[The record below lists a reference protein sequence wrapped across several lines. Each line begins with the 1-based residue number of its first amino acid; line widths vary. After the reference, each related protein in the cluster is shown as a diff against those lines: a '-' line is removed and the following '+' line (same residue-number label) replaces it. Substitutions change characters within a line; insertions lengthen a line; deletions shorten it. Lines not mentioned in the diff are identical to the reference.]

1 MSTQV
6 ISKKRYRSFNEE
18 LREKFGEKVW
28 RIGVDAG
35 FTCPNIDGTKGLG
48 GCIYCN
54 NEDLIQRKKVQNLS
68 VREQLLSRMG
78 PLRDKR
84 RAKKFLAYFQPYT
97 NTYAP
102 VEQLRKLYE
111 EALTVDD
118 VVGMSISTRPDC
130 LPDDVIELLTE
141 FSQRTYL
148 WVEVGLQSAHNKT
161 MELTNRLHTVEE
173 FYDAVRRLKEKNLRV
188 CAHII
193 YGLHGETE
201 DDMRATIDYV
211 TALPI
216 DGIKIHNIYVSK
228 HTVLEQWFY
237 DGKFQPIEKEL
248 YVAFVCDTLE
258 KLPPHVVIHRLTAE
272 APPRQHIAPDWCG
285 NKADVLA
292 SIEREM
298 ERRGSYQGIKYRQP
312 ATGKE

>member
-1 MSTQV
+1 MNKMNTQV
-6 ISKKRYRSFNEE
+6 ISKKLYRSFNDV
-18 LREKFGEKVW
+18 LRETFGEKVW

-35 FTCPNIDGTKGLG
+35 FTCPNIDGTKGSG

-54 NEDLIQRKKVQNLS
+54 NEDLIQRKKIKGLS

-118 VVGMSISTRPDC
+118 IVGMSISTRPDC
-130 LPDDVIELLTE
+130 LPDDVVELLAE
-141 FSQRTYL
+141 FSQKTYL

-161 MELTNRLHTVEE
+161 MELTNRLHTVED
-173 FYDAVRRLKEKNLRV
+173 FHDALKRLKQKNLRV
-188 CAHII
+188 CVHII

-201 DDMRATIDYV
+201 DDMRATMDYV

-228 HTVLEQWFY
+228 HTILEQWFY

-248 YVAFVCDTLE
+248 YVQLVCDTLE
-258 KLPPHVVIHRLTAE
+258 KLSPDVVIHRLTAE
-272 APPRQHIAPDWCG
+272 APPRQHVAPDWCG
-285 NKADVLA
+285 NKADVLLC
-292 SIEREM
+292 IHREM
-298 ERRGSYQGIKYRQP
+298 ERRGSYQGKNY
-312 ATGKE
+312 GGV